1 MFFVVNDAAIVEV
14 YAGFAVGVAVDVG
27 RAGARSLALA
37 LGIKKNLM

>member
-27 RAGARSLALA
+27 RAARSLTLA
-37 LGIKKNLM
+37 RWKSES